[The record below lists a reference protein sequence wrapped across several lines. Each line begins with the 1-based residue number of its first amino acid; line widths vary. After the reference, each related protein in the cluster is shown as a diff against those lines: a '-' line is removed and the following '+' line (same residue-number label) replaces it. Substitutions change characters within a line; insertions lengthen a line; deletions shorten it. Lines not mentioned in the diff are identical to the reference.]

1 MMKRKALLTLMAA
14 SMLTI
19 GGGTLIHAAFDE
31 NLNMYTLD
39 AVVVEADKTK
49 NKFGDTI
56 TEQSYYRTGGD
67 VKVITREEIE
77 KRHYTDLT
85 EAIKRIPGVTFQN
98 PGYRGGEYG
107 FSFFNNGVSI
117 NGDTRVIVLVDGRR
131 VDNTTSTRSS
141 DTSTGRFG
149 NRGTG
154 VNLDQVTSMENIDK
168 IEVIKGPGA
177 SVYGSDATGGVINII
192 TRKGGNKPVGTVDL
206 STGSWDKHNYALSYS
221 GSAGNDNSWHY
232 FVSANRSMSG
242 DSKFVDGG
250 ANKEGT
256 LGGSRWKEDGVNLRV
271 DKDFDENHGI
281 KVWYNHKSGKDGYPI
296 MTPSLKTFNEEG
308 WNKMIFST
316 VVGKLDENNK
326 YVGWGGLPKDYRN
339 IFNLD
344 SKAYGS
350 YNQFI
355 NNDWDITYTFNKE
368 NGMESFVRLYDQN
381 HKYTTYDY
389 YRWGYLNGISY
400 RSNGKPKDG
409 KLNPLTQNYVDMY
422 PNGASAEDLKKW
434 INDHLAPFPGGDQD
448 KLKEWVDKTTD
459 PQSKKYQIEKNRG
472 IQLQYAK
479 SLGIHDIISNV
490 TYDRSRNYSR
500 GIKDGKAYNNYVQR
514 KSVQSYI
521 QDKIHITDKWDFTP
535 SLRYTW
541 YSSFSHKNSDG
552 TSSDGVG
559 NSHNLSYAM
568 NTEYMFNDTTSM
580 YAGWTRVFRPIKEG
594 DLTNPDVVAN
604 EKLDNEKGNVWTIG
618 LRKELS
624 DKTTLNVNY
633 DLTKMSNAI
642 AELPVIDN
650 SGNPGTA
657 LFNAKE
663 DKQSFNITV
672 DHQFND
678 HVTISASYDHMKDK
692 WKTKNGWQLGDDW
705 DTLTGGTLDS
715 KINQLRPENHYALNV
730 SYDNAKLYSGV
741 LINWYTGNNTDAF
754 SHRQFLIVD
763 WNINYQLQKDVSL
776 YMTATNLFNKAYET
790 SYSSS
795 YGYASLPGRCVMVGA
810 KYTF

>member
-77 KRHYTDLT
+77 KRHYTDVT

-107 FSFFNNGVSI
+107 FQFFNNGVSI
-117 NGDTRVIVLVDGRR
+117 NGDSRVIILVDGRR
-131 VDNTTSTRSS
+131 VDNAASTRVSS
-141 DTSTGRFG
+141 RGASTTAG
-149 NRGTG
+149 NGTG
-154 VNLDQVTSMENIDK
+154 TNLDQVTNIENIDK

-177 SVYGSDATGGVINII
+177 SAYGSDATGGVINII
-192 TRKGGNKPVGTVDL
+192 TRKGGQEPVGTIDL
-206 STGSWDKHNYALSYS
+206 ATGSWKKHNYAISYS
-221 GSAGNDNSWHY
+221 GSAGDDNSWHY
-232 FVSANRSMSG
+232 FISANRNMSG
-242 DSKFVDGG
+242 DSKYVDGG
-250 ANKEGT
+250 VDKEGT

-296 MTPSLKTFNEEG
+296 MTPLLKTFNEEG
-308 WNKMIFST
+308 WQKMIFST
-316 VVGKLDENNK
+316 VVGELDTNNK
-326 YVGWGGLPKDYRN
+326 FLEYKGKPKDYRN
-339 IFNLD
+339 IFSLD
-344 SKAYGS
+344 STAYGS

-368 NGMESFVRLYDQN
+368 NGMESFIRFYDQN
-381 HKYTTYDY
+381 HKYSTYDEFW
-389 YRWGYLNGISY
+389 WGYLNGIGY
-400 RSNGKPKDG
+400 KSNREKNKD
-409 KLNPLTQNYVDMY
+409 LANDYMSQF
-422 PNGASAEDLKKW
+422 PNGASAEQLKQW
-434 INDHLAPFPGGDQD
+434 MDEHLAPFPGGDKEKLNEWVNKTKKGQD
-448 KLKEWVDKTTD
+448 KTWM
-459 PQSKKYQIEKNRG
+459 IEKNRG

-479 SLGIHDIISNV
+479 SLGIHDLIGNV
-490 TYDRSRNYSR
+490 TYDRSRVYTKKTGS
-500 GIKDGKAYNNYVQR
+500 DASTSHVQR
-514 KSVQSYI
+514 KTVQSYL

-541 YSSFSHKNSDG
+541 YSSFNHHNADGKNTDRGDSA
-552 TSSDGVG
+552 S
-559 NSHNLSYAM
+559 NLSYAL

-580 YAGWTRVFRPIKEG
+580 YAGWTRVFRPIKES
-594 DLTNPDVVAN
+594 DYLATNGPKDTKVDAQL
-604 EKLDNEKGNVWTIG
+604 EDEKGNVWTLGI
-618 LRKELS
+618 RKELS

-633 DLTKMSNAI
+633 DWAKMSNAVTSVSV
-642 AELPVIDN
+642 AN
-650 SGNPGTA
+650 TTTGTTGTGY
-657 LFNAKE
+657 LNAKE
-663 DKQSFNITV
+663 NRKAFNITV
-672 DHQFND
+672 DSQVND
-678 HVTISASYDHMKDK
+678 HITISASYDHMKDK
-692 WKTKNGWQLGDDW
+692 WTSKGIVLPTGWEMVFNAPIDLQ
-705 DTLTGGTLDS
+705 
-715 KINQLRPENHYALNV
+715 INRMRPENHYALNIA
-730 SYDNAKLYSGV
+730 YDNAKLYSGL
-741 LINWYTGNNTDAF
+741 LINWYTGNDANAF
-754 SHRQFLIVD
+754 SHKRFLIVD

-790 SYSSS
+790 SYSNT